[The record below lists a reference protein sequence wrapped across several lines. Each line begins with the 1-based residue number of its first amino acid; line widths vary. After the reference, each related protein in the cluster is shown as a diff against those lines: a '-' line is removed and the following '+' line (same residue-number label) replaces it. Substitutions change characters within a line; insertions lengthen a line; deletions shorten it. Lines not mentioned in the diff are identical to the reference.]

1 MRHTQTLIAIS
12 GSDVYP
18 KAPHLIV
25 FFTRLIK
32 LFGFFFSHYGRTVSY
47 ILWLGLL
54 ASELELIFSAAF
66 QGCLAL

>member
-32 LFGFFFSHYGRTVSY
+32 LFGFFSLIMEEQLPTFYG
-47 ILWLGLL
+47 
-54 ASELELIFSAAF
+54 
-66 QGCLAL
+66 

>member
-18 KAPHLIV
+18 EAPHLTV
-25 FFTRLIK
+25 FFTCLIK

-47 ILWLGLL
+47 ILWLGLHND
-54 ASELELIFSAAF
+54 A
-66 QGCLAL
+66 

>member
-32 LFGFFFSHYGRTVSY
+32 LFGFFFSLIMEEQFPTFYG
-47 ILWLGLL
+47 
-54 ASELELIFSAAF
+54 
-66 QGCLAL
+66 